1 MSAKLSVVGKT
12 VRNLDT
18 VFPFLEFVEKDDT
31 VEVMT
36 ALKEE
41 YGFDDYDGGDIL
53 SRGGEDFNLELRTD
67 HNELGH
73 RVFKAVMITYCPH
86 EEHGSSYK
94 LCPHEALAELAA
106 LLKPVTKT
114 RRK

>member
-1 MSAKLSVVGKT
+1 MPPKLSVVGAA
-12 VRNLDT
+12 VRNLET
-18 VFPFLEFVEKDDT
+18 VFPFLEFVEPDDT

-41 YGFDDYDGGDIL
+41 YGFHDYDGGDVL
-53 SRGGEDFNLELRTD
+53 SQGGEDFNLELRTD
-67 HNELGH
+67 HNELGN

-86 EEHGSSYK
+86 EEHGSQYK
-94 LCPHEALAELAA
+94 LCPHEALAELSA
-106 LLKPVTKT
+106 LLKPVPKA